1 MFTFPSG
8 EVCPNLKN
16 SSRFLHSLLKIFCLK
31 GELFTQLRSR
41 VIIVLGMCALR
52 KFYLPPTAVLSQ
64 YLMAFC
70 YSARIIVTVCVLC
83 SMCVFELL
91 FFPFSFR
98 FCIVS
103 KRYLLRVCCYTRVR
117 RGSVRKNVLNRYN
130 NLRLYF
136 WNPLYFQSKYF
147 I

>member
-91 FFPFSFR
+91 FFHFR
-98 FCIVS
+98 FVFVS
-103 KRYLLRVCCYTRVR
+103 
-117 RGSVRKNVLNRYN
+117 
-130 NLRLYF
+130 
-136 WNPLYFQSKYF
+136 FQSVTFCVYVVIREFGGVVYGKMF
-147 I
+147 